1 MSDKIYTNS
10 AEVVNAY
17 AHREL
22 TLEECNRR
30 LKELGSAP
38 LRSPLEPKITP
49 EMAAKGYCLLDTGT
63 GSYDVVQVVDGELV
77 DSDMGEMAAFVLLG
91 DKWHEVRGKRVMN
104 LPTDEGTVPER

>member
-1 MSDKIYTNS
+1 MSNKIYTNS

-17 AHREL
+17 AHGEL

-38 LRSPLEPKITP
+38 LRDPLEPKITP

-63 GSYDVVQVVDGELV
+63 GSYDVVQVVDGQLV
-77 DSDMGEMAAFVLLG
+77 DSDMGEMAAYVLLG
-91 DKWHEVRGKRVMN
+91 DGKWHEVKGRKVMDI
-104 LPTDEGTVPER
+104 PAEGTVPER

>member
-1 MSDKIYTNS
+1 MSENKYTNS
-10 AEVVNAY
+10 AEVINAY
-17 AHREL
+17 AHGEL

-38 LRSPLEPKITP
+38 LRDPLEPKITQ

-63 GSYDVVQVVDGELV
+63 GSYDVVRVRGGELV

-91 DKWHEVRGKRVMN
+91 GKWHEVKGRKV
-104 LPTDEGTVPER
+104 LPLPAEGTVPER

>member
-1 MSDKIYTNS
+1 MSNYKTS
-10 AEVVNAY
+10 TEVISAY
-17 AHREL
+17 AHGEL

-38 LRSPLEPKITP
+38 LRDPLEPKITP

-63 GSYDVVQVVDGELV
+63 GSYDVVRVVDGQLV

-91 DKWHEVRGKRVMN
+91 DGKWHEVRGKKVMDI
-104 LPTDEGTVPER
+104 PAEGTVPER

>member
-1 MSDKIYTNS
+1 MSNYKTSTEIIS
-10 AEVVNAY
+10 AY
-17 AHREL
+17 AHGEL

-38 LRSPLEPKITP
+38 LRDPLEPKITP

-91 DKWHEVRGKRVMN
+91 DGKWHEVRGKRVMD
-104 LPTDEGTVPER
+104 LPADEGTVPER

>member
-1 MSDKIYTNS
+1 MSNYKTS
-10 AEVVNAY
+10 TEVISAY
-17 AHREL
+17 AHGEL

-38 LRSPLEPKITP
+38 LRDPLEPKITP

-63 GSYDVVQVVDGELV
+63 GSYDVVRVVDGQLV

-91 DKWHEVRGKRVMN
+91 DGKWHEVKGRKVMDI
-104 LPTDEGTVPER
+104 PAEGTVPER